1 MGAMVSINRLLEQ
14 TVEHLEAGNPEQ
26 AEATLDVLDF
36 ERLLHPIKG
45 SGAEHR
51 FVDPAASFGVERVH
65 ETGDHVRSCIAALAA
80 GDFEAALEA
89 ARAAAARWA
98 KV

>member
-1 MGAMVSINRLLEQ
+1 MRRVMGAMVSINRLLEQ

-51 FVDPAASFGVERVH
+51 FVDPALPSELNACTKLAIMSDR
-65 ETGDHVRSCIAALAA
+65 AL
-80 GDFEAALEA
+80 L
-89 ARAAAARWA
+89 R
-98 KV
+98 